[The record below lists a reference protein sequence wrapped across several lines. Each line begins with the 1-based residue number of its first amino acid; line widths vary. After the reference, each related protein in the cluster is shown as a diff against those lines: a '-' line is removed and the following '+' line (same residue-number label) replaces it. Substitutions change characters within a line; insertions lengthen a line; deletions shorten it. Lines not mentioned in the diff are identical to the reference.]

1 MFGPH
6 GKRRGLVLPVAARG
20 TIAPRMAR
28 TGWNLVLLA
37 LLGGCGSDPA
47 AADPEDP
54 KLEPPLACE
63 EGAGY
68 ADPNVEAQYV
78 GPLRARI
85 VDLDGEPPA
94 ADILTQVCGVN
105 FGTNVCIYG
114 SVEADGAVRVPTDN
128 DIPKPAFKYGDGL
141 VYGKLAVLLPELSD
155 ALDLGTL
162 LLPKLPVDG
171 APVVAGARAES
182 SGVVLELTAGTVVE
196 LDPLFYRT
204 PEEQAFRAV
213 ELPANRIPT
222 GVDHGRELE
231 QLFLLAPLD
240 MSFCP
245 AAKIE
250 LPNTLGW
257 AAGTKV
263 ELLLQGFDID
273 QQPYA
278 PYGDWA
284 VIGEGVVDP
293 SGNRIVTTSGGIPL
307 LSNVGVR
314 RK

>member
-1 MFGPH
+1 M
-6 GKRRGLVLPVAARG
+6 LV
-20 TIAPRMAR
+20 
-28 TGWNLVLLA
+28 A
-37 LLGGCGSDPA
+37 LLGGCGSDPP
-47 AADPEDP
+47 AADPEGP
-54 KLEPPLACE
+54 KANPPLVCD
-63 EGAGY
+63 EGPGY

-85 VDLDGEPPA
+85 VDLEGEPPA

-114 SVEADGAVRVPTDN
+114 RVEADGSVRVPTEH
-128 DIPKPAFKYGDGL
+128 DIPQPAFKYGDGL
-141 VYGKLAVLLPELSD
+141 VYGKLAILLPAPSD

-162 LLPKLPVDG
+162 LLPKLPAEG
-171 APVVAGARAES
+171 AAVVAGTRAES
-182 SGVVLELTAGTVVE
+182 SGVVLKLEAGTVVE
-196 LDPLFYRT
+196 IDPLFYRT

-213 ELPANRIPT
+213 EFPADRIPA
-222 GVDHGRELE
+222 GVDHGRALD

-245 AAKIE
+245 AAQIE
-250 LPNTLGW
+250 LPNTRAW
-257 AAGTKV
+257 TPGTEV
-263 ELLLQGFDID
+263 ELLVQGFDID

-284 VIGEGVVDP
+284 VIGEGVVDAA
-293 SGNRIVTTSGGIPL
+293 GERIVTTSGGISL
-307 LSNVGVR
+307 ISNVGVR

>member
-1 MFGPH
+1 
-6 GKRRGLVLPVAARG
+6 
-20 TIAPRMAR
+20 MAR
-28 TGWNLVLLA
+28 TVFNLAFAA

-47 AADPEDP
+47 AADPTDP
-54 KLEPPLACE
+54 QIDPPIECE
-63 EGAGY
+63 EAPGY
-68 ADPNVEAQYV
+68 ADPDVEARYV

-85 VDLDGEPPA
+85 VDLVGNPPA
-94 ADILTQVCGVN
+94 TDIQTQVCGVN

-114 SVEADGAVRVPTDN
+114 SVEPDGAVRVPTDH
-128 DIPKPAFKYGDGL
+128 DIPQAAFKYGDGL
-141 VYGKLAVLLPELSD
+141 VYGKLAILLPEPADS
-155 ALDLGTL
+155 LDLGTL
-162 LLPKLPVDG
+162 LLPKLPQ
-171 APVVAGARAES
+171 AGAGVIVGGRADS
-182 SGVVLELTAGTVVE
+182 SGVVLELAAGTVVD

-204 PEEQAFRAV
+204 TEEQAFRAV
-213 ELPANRIPT
+213 ELPADRIPA

-245 AAKIE
+245 AAKLE

-257 AAGTKV
+257 TPGTEV
-263 ELLLQGFDID
+263 ELLVQGFDIE

-284 VIGEGVVDP
+284 VVAEGVVAAN
-293 SGNRIVTTSGGIPL
+293 GERIVTTSGGVSL